1 MAKKKFNVQSFLK
14 KTIDNNRYVNFH
26 LLPFDYES
34 LIKSENIQNQI
45 LRIKNS
51 STNDRNTEKDRL
63 QDVIYTELYKLN
75 LESDKVKDYFQK
87 AILTDKFKNYLG
99 QAFKFG
105 LQFNKNENPYLTT
118 FIHLAQF
125 FIADICYEFLWHLEN
140 DKSIEIDK

>member
-1 MAKKKFNVQSFLK
+1 MKKISVNEFLQ
-14 KTIDNNRYVNFH
+14 KTLDNNRYVNFH

-34 LIKSENIQNQI
+34 LIKKHDIQDQI

-51 STNDRNTEKDRL
+51 SPEERNTEKDRL
-63 QDVIYTELYKLN
+63 QAVIYTELYKLN
-75 LESDKVKDYFQK
+75 IPIEKIKEYFQK

-99 QAFKFG
+99 QAFKFS
-105 LQFNKNENPYLTT
+105 LQFNKNEDPYRTT

-140 DKSIEIDK
+140 DKN